1 MRNANGS
8 RHHVC
13 KKFKNVGGWKV
24 RREGGLSPRGSSRP
38 SAVERSEGKKRPAEG
53 PDSVL
58 GEGHYS
64 RFFERRKSRG
74 RVYSY
79 LSVGHRAVQRPLSS
93 SMNRTVQRNSCG
105 PFLFYTLAALSL
117 SEAKI

>member
-1 MRNANGS
+1 ECGRLESPAGGRTFAS
-8 RHHVC
+8 WIVAT
-13 KKFKNVGGWKV
+13 VGCRTERGQEAA
-24 RREGGLSPRGSSRP
+24 RRRARFS
-38 SAVERSEGKKRPAEG
+38 
-53 PDSVL
+53 L

-105 PFLFYTLAALSL
+105 PFLFR
-117 SEAKI
+117 SEERRVGKECEIRGA